1 MSVLID
7 SGMTAFENTM
17 GKGIELYRLVP
28 NTTHIMTAYWMLLRS
43 LVDKMAAGNRQLS
56 AR

>member
-43 LVDKMAAGNRQLS
+43 LADKMAAGHRQLS